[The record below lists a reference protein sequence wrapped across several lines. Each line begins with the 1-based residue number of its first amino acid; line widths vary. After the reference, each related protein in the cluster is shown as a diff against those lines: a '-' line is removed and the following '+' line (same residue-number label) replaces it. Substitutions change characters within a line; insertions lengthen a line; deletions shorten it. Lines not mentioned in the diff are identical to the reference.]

1 MSDAVEARGAEVL
14 GGQLIRRD
22 KLEEGVADF
31 VERVLDVTASA

>member
-1 MSDAVEARGAEVL
+1 MPSRRGARRCS

-22 KLEEGVADF
+22 KLLQGVADF